1 MEKRNEII
9 VLVIDDDEMNLQ
21 IAKMILEK
29 KLSCKVIAVD
39 NGAEGIDVLRN
50 NKIRLVLLD
59 IMMPDFDGIE
69 TLQEIRSDENISD
82 VPIMML
88 TASADLEN
96 VKKSRALGVTDYIRK
111 PFMPADLVER
121 VNKKLAETEPPEKIL
136 LVDENKWTLKI
147 MRDVAEKNFSFEVET
162 AATADDAIKI
172 LSREEISLL
181 VTNGDI
187 KFVNGL
193 KLLNFISR
201 NEELGEL
208 PFAITTPENL
218 SDVLKKFSPQL
229 KDDKS
234 TSTPETEPTIIAEKK
249 IANVVTNIIGYELT

>member
-121 VNKKLAETEPPEKIL
+121 VSKKLAETEPPEKIL

-147 MRDVAEKNFSFEVET
+147 MCDVAEKNFPFEVET